1 MKQQTLVL
9 VPGMLNNAMLWSTVA
24 PALRDRVEVV
34 TPTFST
40 QDSVTAMAD
49 VVLACT
55 PPGPFALA
63 GFSMGGWVA
72 QEIVWR
78 AGDRV
83 SRLALISSSA
93 GPANANE
100 RDMLARA
107 GAVATAGFDAM
118 LERMLPM
125 VMHPSRL
132 DERALRDAAMT
143 MWRDVGPTTYVRQC
157 RAASNRPDLRASLR
171 DLRIPVLIAC
181 GSEDQVTPPALA
193 RELASLIP
201 SAHLAFVDRCGHLL
215 PLERPDELVTLLGQW
230 LDA

>member
-1 MKQQTLVL
+1 MKQHTLVL
-9 VPGMLNNAMLWSTVA
+9 VPGMLNNAILWSTVA

-171 DLRIPVLIAC
+171 DLRHPGTDCLWQR
-181 GSEDQVTPPALA
+181 GSGDAPCPRA
-193 RELASLIP
+193 RT
-201 SAHLAFVDRCGHLL
+201 G
-215 PLERPDELVTLLGQW
+215 RPDTIRTSRVR
-230 LDA
+230 